1 MEFSKTMLVA
11 ALALAVAACGGGGGD
26 NSSPEPVSSF
36 SVGGTVSGLD
46 GSVAISVN
54 GGTPQSINTNGAFS
68 LASDYADGTTLSLS
82 LSDQPFTQRCSL
94 SSSSLTINGADISDL
109 MVSCSNLGSLS
120 GSVAHYHTGAPV
132 AGASLTLYAS
142 VDGVP
147 QVVAT
152 GTADQDGQFTI
163 DATGISSD
171 FQLVAS
177 AGGYV
182 LDQQPLANSE
192 QSQQMSAQLQ
202 LLPIDSLTSGQA
214 TQPLAVTIDGLDVV
228 SLPAN
233 SLADSDGQLWSGPVS
248 VEVGVIDPS
257 ADPGLMP
264 GDYRAIAEDG
274 DTPRYIE
281 SFGALSVV
289 LSNGAGNPLQL
300 AAGAQ
305 ATIRIPLAAR
315 LDGTAMSAEIPLYWF
330 DEGRGLWIEEGRAT
344 LVNDDNGYYYQG
356 QVSHFTVWNADDY
369 INTVT
374 ITGCVRN
381 DGQPVAGAQVMGE
394 GQNYIGRSTT
404 ISDSQGNFSLPV
416 RVSSSVLINAIQGS
430 QSNTRVVASPES
442 GTLAIPQCLE
452 LQPAAVTVRLSWGAL
467 PTDLDSHLL
476 GAFDNGVTRISFTQR
491 NASINNEAMLNLDVD
506 DVNGFG
512 PEVVTIPG
520 LPRAGQYH
528 YVVHRYSSTGSMTES
543 PARVTLN
550 LRGQLTTFVPPAN
563 ENGRYWHVFTLEAD
577 GNGGVSVVEQG
588 QWLNDAG
595 YIALRST
602 ITPTT
607 APAER
612 RSDKLPAYK
621 KR

>member
-11 ALALAVAACGGGGGD
+11 ALALAAAACGGGGD

-109 MVSCSNLGSLS
+109 MVSCSNVGSLS

-163 DATGISSD
+163 NATGISSD

-289 LSNGAGNPLQL
+289 LSDGAGNPLQL

-344 LVNDDNGYYYQG
+344 LENDDNGYYYQG

-430 QSNTRVVASPES
+430 QSNTRVVTSPES

-452 LQPAAVTVRLSWGAL
+452 LQPAAATVRLSWGAE
-467 PTDLDSHLL
+467 PRDLDSHLL
-476 GAFDNGVTRISFTQR
+476 GNVDGSGFELYFGNE
-491 NASINNEAMLNLDVD
+491 SILVGDQLFNLDVD
-506 DVNGFG
+506 NTSGYG
-512 PEVVTIPG
+512 PEMITMPG
-520 LPRAGQYH
+520 LPNGGSFH
-528 YVVHRYSSTGSMTES
+528 YVVHRYAGFGTIASS
-543 PARVTLN
+543 PARVELN
-550 LRGQLTTFVPPAN
+550 LQGRTRVFTPPAGDAD
-563 ENGRYWHVFTLEAD
+563 EYWHVFSIAVDNNGQATLT
-577 GNGGVSVVEQG
+577 EQQ
-588 QWLNDAG
+588 QWLSDDG
-595 YIALRST
+595 YAQLKVDMG
-602 ITPTT
+602 
-607 APAER
+607 APVR
-612 RSDKLPAYK
+612 RTLARQPAYK
-621 KR
+621 QR